1 MDDKDWSRLVDQL
14 KNGAC
19 TPLLGAGAMPR
30 DGRGERPVGPVHAAP
45 PSLLDG
51 LAATFG
57 PATSGPGTAGPA
69 PAGGAGERAAAVDSI
84 HRREPAFVRQQLADE
99 ILAVPPPDFE
109 VQTEPHALLARLP
122 LPVYLTTNYDGF
134 LAQALRRQG
143 KNPRSAIC
151 PWNLNAEAV
160 GSRAAEEGLLRFPN
174 SREPVVYHL
183 HGNASNPRS
192 MVVTEEDHLDFLLGL
207 AADRGNGRQL
217 IPTQL
222 RPSLTTRPLL
232 FLGYDIHDWTFRF
245 LFHGLLRTV
254 AAMEPRRRAVLQLSP
269 PGPEDDPERVA
280 EAQRYLA
287 GYFQR
292 WNIAVFWGDL
302 AEFCTAL
309 GDRLGWA

>member
-19 TPLLGAGAMPR
+19 TPLLGAGAMPP
-30 DGRGERPVGPVHAAP
+30 DERPSRSGGPARAAP

-51 LAATFG
+51 LIPAFG
-57 PATSGPGTAGPA
+57 AVM
-69 PAGGAGERAAAVDSI
+69 AGETGAHAAAVDPI
-84 HRREPAFVRQQLADE
+84 HRREPAFLRQQVADE

-134 LAQALRRQG
+134 LTQALRQQG

-151 PWNLNAEAV
+151 PWNVNAEAV
-160 GSRAAEEGLLRFPN
+160 GSRDAEEALLRFPN

-183 HGNASNPRS
+183 HGSARYPRS
-192 MVVTEEDHLDFLLGL
+192 MVVTEEDHLEFLLGL
-207 AADRGNGRQL
+207 AADRGDGRQL

-222 RPSLTTRPLL
+222 RPALTTKPLL
-232 FLGYDIHDWTFRF
+232 FLGYDIQDWTFRF
-245 LFHGLLRTV
+245 LFHGLVRTV
-254 AAMEPRRRAVLQLSP
+254 AAMEPRRRAVLQLSVP
-269 PGPEDDPERVA
+269 RFDDQDRVA
-280 EAQRYLA
+280 EAQHYLT

-309 GDRLGWA
+309 GTRLGWT

>member
-30 DGRGERPVGPVHAAP
+30 DERAAGPGGVIRAGP

-51 LAATFG
+51 FDWLVGAARAEG
-57 PATSGPGTAGPA
+57 DDARAGP
-69 PAGGAGERAAAVDSI
+69 VDPI
-84 HRREPAFVRQQLADE
+84 HRREPAFVRQQVADE
-99 ILAVPPPDFE
+99 VMAVPAPDFE
-109 VQTEPHALLARLP
+109 VPTEPHALLAGLP

-134 LAQALRRQG
+134 LTQALRRRG

-151 PWNLNAEAV
+151 PWNIGAEAV
-160 GSRAAEEGLLRFPN
+160 GSRAAEEALLRFPN

-183 HGNASNPRS
+183 HGSARHPRS
-192 MVVTEEDHLDFLLGL
+192 MVVTEEDHLEFLLGL
-207 AADRGNGRQL
+207 AADRGDGRQL

-222 RPSLTTRPLL
+222 RPALTTRPLL
-232 FLGYDIHDWTFRF
+232 FLGYDIEDWTFRF

-269 PGPEDDPERVA
+269 PGPADQPDRVA
-280 EAQRYLA
+280 EAQRYLT

-302 AEFCTAL
+302 AEFCAAL
-309 GDRLGWA
+309 GARLGWA